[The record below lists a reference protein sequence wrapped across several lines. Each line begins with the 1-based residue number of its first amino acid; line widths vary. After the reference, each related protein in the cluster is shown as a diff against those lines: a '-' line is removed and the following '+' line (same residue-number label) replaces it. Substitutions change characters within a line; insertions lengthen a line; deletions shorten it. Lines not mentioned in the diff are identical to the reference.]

1 MTVKQGWTVHSCSSI
16 HYGLPHIGSS
26 KSDKNMSKMQPKLFR
41 MCIIMHDIQ
50 DCSLKTCFVSFC
62 QVCLILTLC
71 AALWVSYENTLPNDH
86 IMGPGQGRGV
96 LYESDMGFHHTFQGV
111 KFVDCYYSGS
121 ILSLV

>member
-1 MTVKQGWTVHSCSSI
+1 MRGIIIVKYTMALHTLGHLNLTKTFPRCSQN
-16 HYGLPHIGSS
+16 LEV
-26 KSDKNMSKMQPKLFR
+26 
-41 MCIIMHDIQ
+41 CIIAHDIQ
-50 DCSLKTCFVSFC
+50 DCSLKTCFVSFS

-86 IMGPGQGRGV
+86 IMGLGEGWGGV